1 MKKCEIVS
9 FPGIYIMKIINIYN
23 GGNCFDK
30 IFFAISA

>member
-9 FPGIYIMKIINIYN
+9 FSGIYTMKIVNIYN
-23 GGNCFDK
+23 GGYCFDK

>member
-1 MKKCEIVS
+1 MKKSEIVS
-9 FPGIYIMKIINIYN
+9 FSGIYTMKIVNIYN